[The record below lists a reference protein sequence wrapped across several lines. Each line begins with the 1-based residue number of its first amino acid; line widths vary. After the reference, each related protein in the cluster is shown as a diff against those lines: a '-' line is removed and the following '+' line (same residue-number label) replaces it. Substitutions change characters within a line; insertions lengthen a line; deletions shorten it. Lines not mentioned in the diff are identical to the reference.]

1 MKLRNILL
9 NLTTAAFVGL
19 FAMGASAHSEKEATT
34 PANGAT
40 LSDTPEMIHM
50 VFDDPMRVTTVRL
63 LDAEGAEI
71 PLERGTGLDPSL
83 EFHAEPEPL
92 SPGAYTVEW
101 RGLSGD
107 GHAME
112 GSFSFEIED

>member
-1 MKLRNILL
+1 MQPRDILL
-9 NLTTAAFVGL
+9 PITTAAFIGFLAVG
-19 FAMGASAHSEKEATT
+19 AAAHSEKEATT
-34 PANGAT
+34 PADGAT
-40 LSDTPEMIHM
+40 LIETPGMIHM
-50 VFDDPMRVTTVRL
+50 VFDDPLRVTMVRL
-63 LDAEGAEI
+63 LDADGAEM
-71 PLERGTGLDPSL
+71 PVERGTGLDPSL

-92 SPGAYTVEW
+92 GHGTYTVEW